1 MLEAPIHNEG
11 VSVINIYILSSK
23 CFLKT
28 EPKKKK
34 IGAKRNWCRHTNYK
48 DFNVFINLRWITW
61 TKYE

>member
-34 IGAKRNWCRHTNYK
+34 KLVQRETDADTPIIRILM
-48 DFNVFINLRWITW
+48 FL
-61 TKYE
+61 

>member
-1 MLEAPIHNEG
+1 MLEAPIYNEG

-34 IGAKRNWCRHTNYK
+34 KVQRETDADTPIIRILM
-48 DFNVFINLRWITW
+48 FL
-61 TKYE
+61 

>member
-1 MLEAPIHNEG
+1 MLEAPIYNEG

-34 IGAKRNWCRHTNYK
+34 NWCKEKLMQTHQ
-48 DFNVFINLRWITW
+48 L
-61 TKYE
+61 